1 MEWTNFVILEL
12 YFILLAWHAPN
23 KYAKSWSP
31 IKRHNG
37 TVILFE
43 YCYNRNCP
51 MEPFKNS
58 EKRIITWKKSKFP
71 PGKKIKNLVS
81 FLNIFWE
88 TFHQSGGFKS
98 DKRCQPW
105 ARNSVF
111 LERKCSRTTIYRE
124 FWRSSTLPEH
134 WVSAKNQG
142 EPALKKI
149 KKTSDGFWLELSYT
163 GSPPLISV
171 KNPRE
176 QLVKL

>member
-1 MEWTNFVILEL
+1 
-12 YFILLAWHAPN
+12 
-23 KYAKSWSP
+23 
-31 IKRHNG
+31 
-37 TVILFE
+37 
-43 YCYNRNCP
+43 

-142 EPALKKI
+142 EPALKKNQKNVGWFLTGTLVHRESTTHISEKSAWTACEVIEVMKKMVEENTI
-149 KKTSDGFWLELSYT
+149 KKSRCQIQENY
-163 GSPPLISV
+163 
-171 KNPRE
+171 
-176 QLVKL
+176 